1 MDYSDLAV
9 MTTAWRRPYYFRR
22 VLESWADAEGIDQIR
37 RFVISIGPTDRYA
50 EQMDLISEMTPRLG
64 AGLEVLHQSEA
75 AVKGDGIRVPFGPHR
90 AIAEAVD
97 HVFTDPAV
105 KFVVCGEEDV
115 MVSSD
120 VLTYMRWCAT
130 EFEHDPRVLIA
141 CAHSKGGQ
149 GWDLQIP
156 ARDADADQE
165 AVRLLRY
172 YNPWGFG
179 TWRDRWDAILSP
191 EWDRGCNSGG
201 PMDSG
206 YDHHIQRRILPKYRM
221 RCVVPDASRSQN
233 IGEREGWASTPERFP
248 LLHAQSFRERRENP
262 QYRLVSSS
270 SSKQGVP
277 A

>member
-1 MDYSDLAV
+1 MQFSDMAV
-9 MTTAWRRPYYFRR
+9 MTTAWRRPYYFQR
-22 VLESWADAEGIDQIR
+22 VLESWASAEGIDQIR

-50 EQMDLISEMTPRLG
+50 EQMDLIERMAPRLG
-64 AGLEVLHQSEA
+64 AGLEVLHQSEH

-90 AIAEAVD
+90 AIPEAID
-97 HVFTDPAV
+97 HVFADEAV
-105 KFVVCGEEDV
+105 KFVVAGEEDV
-115 MVSSD
+115 QVSSD
-120 VLTYMRWCAT
+120 ILQYMRWAAT

-179 TWRDRWDAILSP
+179 TWRNRWDAILSP
-191 EWDRGCNSGG
+191 EWDRDCSSGG

-206 YDHHIQRRILPKYRM
+206 YDHHIQRRVLPKYRM
-221 RCVVPDASRSQN
+221 RCLVPDASRTQN

-262 QYRLVSSS
+262 QYRLV
-270 SSKQGVP
+270 K
-277 A
+277 